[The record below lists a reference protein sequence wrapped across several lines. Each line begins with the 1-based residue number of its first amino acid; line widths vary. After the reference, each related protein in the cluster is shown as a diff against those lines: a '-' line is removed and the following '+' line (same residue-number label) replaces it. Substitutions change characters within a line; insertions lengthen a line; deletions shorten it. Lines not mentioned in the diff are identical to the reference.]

1 MKISK
6 RIKSVAVTSAAFL
19 VISASAAFA
28 GTINGGGSSFADP
41 LMQACK
47 NDTTGVTV
55 NYTSSSSGTGRSSY
69 AKGLFDFAGSDGA
82 YSASDVKPE
91 SLVYVP
97 LVVAPIAVAF
107 NLPGNTDL
115 IYLSASTTA
124 KIFAGKITKWNDAA
138 IVADNN
144 RTIKTPIYKTTYST
158 VKGKR
163 VATKKQTG
171 TTSTVVDIDLPAMPI
186 TVVYRADASGTSG
199 GFTKWLNSVD
209 SVNWPKATNNDFYKS
224 FPGFDTTA
232 NLSTFSNFQGASGSA
247 GVTNVTNSIPGAITY
262 VESSY
267 AKTAKLGIA
276 AIGNAAGEF
285 VEPSSTAVNAFVSK
299 ATFAADG
306 QYTFDFKTASTGA
319 YPLGLI
325 TYGLASS
332 AYDSA
337 EKAKDVKAFFTT
349 LLTCPAKYP
358 AIDYS
363 TPSGLMLTTAKAQIE
378 KIK

>member
-69 AKGLFDFAGSDGA
+69 AKGLFDFAGSDGT

-144 RTIKTPIYKTTYST
+144 RTINTPTYKTTYST

-171 TTSTVVDIDLPAMPI
+171 TKSTVVDIDLPAMPI

-299 ATFAADG
+299 ATFDANG
-306 QYTFDFKTASTGA
+306 VYTFDFKTATTGA

-363 TPSGLMLTTAKAQIE
+363 TPSGLLLTTAKAQIE